1 LRIYA
6 ENVSEIVRTVI
17 PTVKLTLRILARLA
31 VEVFVDYSIY
41 PFRLFLMPLF
51 FWTLF
56 RLGRHR
62 PTGDFEHRFRD
73 LCRAIYSYQNLTV
86 SDFVRRHH
94 EIPAHKRERGSVARL
109 HRH

>member
-6 ENVSEIVRTVI
+6 ENVSEITRTVI

-41 PFRLFLMPLF
+41 PFLLFLMPLF

-56 RLGRHR
+56 RLGRKDAGARRIWVNPEIDLAAFVKGRHR
-62 PTGDFEHRFRD
+62 PTGDFD
-73 LCRAIYSYQNLTV
+73 DDGLL
-86 SDFVRRHH
+86 
-94 EIPAHKRERGSVARL
+94 
-109 HRH
+109 